1 MYEFLLGKPLIKFYK
16 PYFLVRRAV
25 LSFSHVVMRPS
36 RFSIAF
42 FFFIA
47 FLFNFLLPNPD

>member
-1 MYEFLLGKPLIKFYK
+1 MYEFLLDKPLIQFYK

-36 RFSIAF
+36 RFSTA